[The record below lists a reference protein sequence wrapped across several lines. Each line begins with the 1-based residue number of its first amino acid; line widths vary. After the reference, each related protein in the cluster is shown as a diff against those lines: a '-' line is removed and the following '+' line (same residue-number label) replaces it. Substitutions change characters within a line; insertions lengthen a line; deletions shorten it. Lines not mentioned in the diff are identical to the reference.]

1 MIAVM
6 PASQVATD
14 VRLFD
19 ERDFLWIGELLTL
32 VERTQGQPWRILLER
47 IEHAPLR
54 AGSREVTRRARQ
66 AITSALRRV
75 LGGRAARARIARRLR
90 ANVLGHPAL
99 EPDARA
105 ARIAVAAAALGIEPI
120 DVESLLWA
128 DLARERPVVLP
139 GGRPAPRKLAAIAN
153 VDRIQRELR
162 RAREIRLRVWDH
174 AHGLVRMA
182 SRCGL
187 ITQTAHD
194 AGGALLLRIAGPLA
208 LFHATTVYGRALGA
222 LVPLLA
228 DHARFELDIQCDFAS
243 GPHTRRVSPPL
254 LLPAYSPRLAPS
266 LADRLAR
273 DLVTR
278 EHVIDREPAPIT
290 VGDRV
295 VFPDLAVD
303 HAGTRWLVEVV
314 GFSTADYLAD
324 KLALYRAANAH
335 VVLCVDTKRSIDAR
349 GRGGCVEAG
358 EGEGAADTARAH
370 RGSIVDEH
378 PSVLAFTRRI
388 DADDLVQILE
398 EAS

>member
-1 MIAVM
+1 MIAAM
-6 PASQVATD
+6 PPWQAATD

-19 ERDFLWIGELLTL
+19 ERDLAWIGDLVTL
-32 VERTQGQPWRILLER
+32 VERSLGEPWRVLLER

-54 AGSREVTRRARQ
+54 VGSREVTVRWRRA
-66 AITSALRRV
+66 ITHALRRV
-75 LGGRAARARIARRLR
+75 LGGRAERARIARRLR
-90 ANVLGHPAL
+90 ASVLGHPAL

-105 ARIAVAAAALGIEPI
+105 ARIAIAAAAFGIEPS

-139 GGRPAPRKLAAIAN
+139 GGRPDPRMLAAIAN
-153 VDRIQRELR
+153 VDRIQREIR
-162 RAREIRLRVWDH
+162 RAREIELRVWDH
-174 AHGLVRMA
+174 AHDLVRMA
-182 SRCGL
+182 ARCGL
-187 ITQTAHD
+187 ITQIERD
-194 AGGALLLRIAGPLA
+194 AEGALLLRLMGPLA

-228 DHARFELDIQCDFAS
+228 NHTRFELDIHCDFAS

-254 LLPAYSPRLAPS
+254 LLPPYAPRLAPS

-273 DLVTR
+273 DLVAR

-290 VGDRV
+290 VGDHIL
-295 VFPDLAVD
+295 FPDLAID

-324 KLALYRAANAH
+324 KLARYRAANAR
-335 VVLCVDTKRSIDAR
+335 VVLCVDTKRSI
-349 GRGGCVEAG
+349 VE
-358 EGEGAADTARAH
+358 
-370 RGSIVDEH
+370 EH

-388 DADDLVQILE
+388 EADGLVQILE
-398 EAS
+398 EAT